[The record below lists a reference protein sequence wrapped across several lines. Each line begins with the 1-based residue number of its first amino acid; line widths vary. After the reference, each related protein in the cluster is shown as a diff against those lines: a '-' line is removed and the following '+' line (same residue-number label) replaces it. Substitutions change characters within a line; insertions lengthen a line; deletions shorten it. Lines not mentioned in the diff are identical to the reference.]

1 MWRRP
6 YSGDKMA
13 TQPERDAILD
23 NIETT
28 LKAITAGATYN
39 YTPAKVTREALPFDA
54 INFFPTYMIID
65 GPEDFEYYGQRVVN
79 WFTVLIRCVQK
90 GERGMDYSG
99 KLNNMIK
106 DIRHALCQDVG
117 RGDTAANTELIRVE
131 GDEGWLVPIISCE
144 MVFRIQYLSLEE
156 KR

>member
-1 MWRRP
+1 
-6 YSGDKMA
+6 MA

-28 LKAITAGATYN
+28 IKAITAGAVYN

-54 INFFPTYMIID
+54 INFYPTYMIID

-79 WFTVLIRCVQK
+79 WFTVLIRCVQR

-106 DIRHALCQDVG
+106 DIRHALCQDVE
-117 RGDTAANTELIRVE
+117 RGGNAANTEVIHVE
-131 GDEGWLVPIISCE
+131 TDEGWLVPIISAE
-144 MVFRIQYLSLEE
+144 ITVRIQYLTLEA